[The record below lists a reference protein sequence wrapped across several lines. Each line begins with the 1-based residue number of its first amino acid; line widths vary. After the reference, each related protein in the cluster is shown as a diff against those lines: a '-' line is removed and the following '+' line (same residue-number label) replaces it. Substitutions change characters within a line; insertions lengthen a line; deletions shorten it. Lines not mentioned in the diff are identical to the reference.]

1 MTLYAGLLSGT
12 SMDGVDAVLL
22 STDDG
27 RFAVRAA
34 THTDYP
40 AALRTELLD
49 VVADP
54 ARCDLDRFGVLDV
67 AIGRVFAEAAATL
80 FAQAGVAPEAVR
92 AIGSHGQTLLH
103 RPRQSHPFTL
113 QAGDPHQIAEAL
125 GVDVVADF
133 RRRDMAAGGE
143 AAPLAPGFHAAVFG
157 SSQEDRAVANLGG
170 IANITWL
177 PASGTVTGFDT
188 GPANCLMDLWAQR
201 HLGTEYD
208 RDGAF
213 AASGHVDAAL
223 LARLMDEPY
232 LALPGPKS
240 TGRELFRMPW
250 LEARLATLPP
260 LAPADVQATLC
271 EYSAVT
277 LCDALVASGNN
288 GRPPARLLACGGGAY
303 NRRLMERIAARLPT
317 TLVESTAA
325 HGIPPKQVEG
335 ALFAWLAWCFV
346 EGRAGNL
353 PAVTGARAARPL
365 GTLCRGRVTKP

>member
-1 MTLYAGLLSGT
+1 VTLYAGLISGT
-12 SMDGVDAVLL
+12 SMDGVEAVLMAAD
-22 STDDG
+22 SG
-27 RFAVRAA
+27 RFVVRAA

-40 AALRTELLD
+40 AALRAELLD

-54 ARCDLDRFGVLDV
+54 ARCDLDRFGALDV
-67 AIGRVFAEAAATL
+67 AVGRVFAEAAASL
-80 FAQAGVAPEAVR
+80 FAKAGVAPQAVR
-92 AIGSHGQTLLH
+92 AIGSHGQTILH
-103 RPRQSHPFTL
+103 RPRQALPFTL
-113 QAGDPHQIAEAL
+113 QVGDPHQIAEVL

-157 SSQEDRAVANLGG
+157 SPQEDRAVANLGG

-177 PASGTVTGFDT
+177 PVAGSVTGFDT

-201 HLGTEYD
+201 HLGTDYD

-213 AASGHVDAAL
+213 AAAGRVDATL
-223 LARLMDEPY
+223 LARLLDEPY
-232 LALPGPKS
+232 LALPAPKS

-250 LEARLATLPP
+250 LEKRLAALPP

-271 EYSAVT
+271 EYSAAT
-277 LCDALVASGNN
+277 LCDALVASGN
-288 GRPPARLLACGGGAY
+288 GRAPARLLVCGGGAY
-303 NRRLMERIAARLPT
+303 NRRLMERVSARLPT
-317 TLVESTAA
+317 TVVESTAA
-325 HGIPPKQVEG
+325 HGIPPEQVEG

-353 PAVTGARAARPL
+353 PAVTGARGPRPL
-365 GTLCRGRVTKP
+365 GMLCRGGVTKP